1 MQNCVETFSPNFITI
16 IGLIMSIL
24 NAIQDIGIDGWAL
37 TLLTPE

>member
-1 MQNCVETFSPNFITI
+1 MENCVETYSPILITF

-24 NAIQDIGIDGWAL
+24 NAMQDIGIDGWAL